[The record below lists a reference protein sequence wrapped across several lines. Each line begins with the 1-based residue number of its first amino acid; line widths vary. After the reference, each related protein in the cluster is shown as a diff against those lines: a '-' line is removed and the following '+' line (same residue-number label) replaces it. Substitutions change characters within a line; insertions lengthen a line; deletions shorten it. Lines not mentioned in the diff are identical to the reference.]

1 MIGVIDQAQHSIRMT
16 MYELADPQATAAL
29 IAAHDR
35 GVDVKV
41 LLDAAYHGRDTNA
54 AAFEQLSSA
63 GVNVRWAPDGV
74 IYPQKT
80 ITIDD
85 SQSAVG
91 TGNLI
96 PKYYPT
102 SRDAW
107 ILDTNPDD
115 VSAIAATFDTDFTAP
130 TGGHPP
136 AATPAPNLIWSPGA
150 REQFLQQIDAATHSV
165 DVTSEEFRDRAIIR
179 ALDKAAQR
187 GVACRIV
194 LTTNPAWAK
203 AVAEVSAAGCSVH
216 LLGTGPDDLY
226 MHEKMLL
233 TDKSTLIIGSQKP
246 FDGKSSGGPRAVGAS

>member
-1 MIGVIDQAQHSIRMT
+1 M
-16 MYELADPQATAAL
+16 
-29 IAAHDR
+29 
-35 GVDVKV
+35 
-41 LLDAAYHGRDTNA
+41 
-54 AAFEQLSSA
+54 
-63 GVNVRWAPDGV
+63 RWAPDGV

-136 AATPAPNLIWSPGA
+136 AATPAP
-150 REQFLQQIDAATHSV
+150 T
-165 DVTSEEFRDRAIIR
+165 
-179 ALDKAAQR
+179 
-187 GVACRIV
+187 
-194 LTTNPAWAK
+194 
-203 AVAEVSAAGCSVH
+203 
-216 LLGTGPDDLY
+216 
-226 MHEKMLL
+226 
-233 TDKSTLIIGSQKP
+233 
-246 FDGKSSGGPRAVGAS
+246 